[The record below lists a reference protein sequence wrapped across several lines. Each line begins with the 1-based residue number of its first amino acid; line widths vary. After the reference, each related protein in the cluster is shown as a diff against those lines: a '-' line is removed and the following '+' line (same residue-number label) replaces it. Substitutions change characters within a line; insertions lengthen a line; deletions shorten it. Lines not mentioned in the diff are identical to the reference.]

1 MENIEMQL
9 EHGRD
14 KCQKLWKNTYGTKR
28 KIKWHA
34 DSAPNHQLVMRI
46 ESALHDYPMW
56 KVNLSQIQFHNQSQE
71 CKHRR
76 MEERS
81 VVRCEFAVM
90 VKLVDNALSS
100 LSPVQHKFVT
110 LRYFS
115 RKPFKSIAE
124 ELAMTERHLYRIRQ
138 EVIRL
143 FSIAFGW
150 Q

>member
-1 MENIEMQL
+1 MESIEWQL
-9 EHGRD
+9 EHDRD
-14 KCQKLWKNTYGTKR
+14 KSQNLWGTKR
-28 KIKWHA
+28 KVEWHA
-34 DSAPNHQLVMRI
+34 ESAPNQQLVMQI
-46 ESALHDYPMW
+46 ESALYDYPMW
-56 KVNLSQIQFHNQSQE
+56 KVNLSQIQFQNESQE
-71 CKHRR
+71 CKHGS

-100 LSPVQHKFVT
+100 LSPVQHRFVT

-115 RKPFKSIAE
+115 RKPFKNIAE

-143 FSIAFGW
+143 FGIAFGW